1 MTFKIVHPFRMAAIF
16 GFMLLIVILLA
27 NHTFRVHKALPNPL
41 QLLPISL
48 SNITTKSN
56 TALRDSIVNFGK
68 TLLGTP
74 YLTASCNKDG
84 FDCSGFVFYV
94 FQHFKIAVPRS
105 SIEFNNFG
113 KTVAIDSAKIG
124 DVVVFLSPTKN
135 VIGHVG
141 IITLAKGIESEFIH
155 ASSGDEMKV
164 IISSLK
170 QIGYRKR
177 FVKVVDV
184 MPHPLSP
191 SP

>member
-1 MTFKIVHPFRMAAIF
+1 MTFKIVHPLRLTAIL
-16 GFMLLIVILLA
+16 GFLLIIVLLLA
-27 NHTFRVHKALPNPL
+27 INPFRVPKALPNPL
-41 QLLPISL
+41 HLLPITL
-48 SNITTKSN
+48 SNTPTKSHSE
-56 TALRDSIVNFGK
+56 LRDSIVNYSK

-74 YLTASCNKDG
+74 YITASSNKDG
-84 FDCSGFVFYV
+84 FDCSGFVYYV

-113 KTVAIDSAKIG
+113 KTIAIDSAKIG

-141 IITLAKGIESEFIH
+141 IITLAKGNESEFIH

-170 QIGYRKR
+170 QSGYKKR

-184 MPHPLSP
+184 LQ
-191 SP
+191 

>member
-1 MTFKIVHPFRMAAIF
+1 MTFKIHALRLSAIIGFPLIILFLLFMNIFR
-16 GFMLLIVILLA
+16 L
-27 NHTFRVHKALPNPL
+27 HKTVPNPL
-41 QLLPISL
+41 HVLPITL
-48 SNITTKSN
+48 STFELTKSN
-56 TALRDSIVNFGK
+56 ISLRDSIVNYSK

-74 YLTASCNKDG
+74 YVSAACGKNG

-105 SIEFNNFG
+105 SADFSNFG
-113 KTVAIDSAKIG
+113 KTIAIDSAKIG

-141 IITLAKGIESEFIH
+141 IISLAKGKESEFIH
-155 ASSGDEMKV
+155 ASSGNEMKV

-170 QIGYRKR
+170 QTGYKKR

-184 MPHPLSP
+184 MQ
-191 SP
+191 